1 MALGISTFI
10 GDDIEAQR
18 NAARANLSLV
28 HDVPVLSADVY
39 IDAEGGVDGLV
50 AHAEAQDHPTPVA
63 SAMRLAALAQT

>member
-1 MALGISTFI
+1 LFTTFPFY
-10 GDDIEAQR
+10 QR
-18 NAARANLSLV
+18 M
-28 HDVPVLSADVY
+28 Y